1 MGRQILLVDDD
12 ALVLQG
18 LQRVLRTHRP
28 DWQLSLAESGTAAL
42 KALEQA
48 PAEVAVVDYRMGAMD
63 GLELAKAIRA
73 RHPSTCCIMLTGFAD
88 LETAMLAVNDAGV
101 FRFFQKPLAPER
113 LIDAIEAGL
122 QQRDGMRSM
131 THALDRLPFAALLVN
146 RDCRVLHRNAAAD
159 RLIERG
165 TALSVDPGGRLRGSV
180 RAASEALR
188 SAVEEALSKRAN
200 ITLPLPRGDDRP
212 LSAAICGAE
221 AQGEV
226 ATLFLG
232 NPDAPPSPS
241 ATAIGNLYKLTPVEA
256 RLAAALARG
265 LTVEAAAGELGVT
278 LSSARTYLKTVFA
291 KMGVSRQAEMMREV
305 FSSAAAV
312 AT

>member
-1 MGRQILLVDDD
+1 MGRRLLLVDDD

-28 DWQLSLAESGTAAL
+28 DWQLVLAESGATAL
-42 KALEQA
+42 RMLEQT
-48 PAEVAVVDYRMGAMD
+48 PAEVAILDYRMGAMD
-63 GLELAKAIRA
+63 GLELAKAIRS

-88 LETAMLAVNDAGV
+88 LETAMLAVNEAGI
-101 FRFFQKPLAPER
+101 FRFFQKPLAPDR
-113 LIDAIEAGL
+113 LIEAIEAGL
-122 QQRDGMRSM
+122 KQRDSRLSM
-131 THALDRLPFAALLVN
+131 THALDRLPFGALLVD
-146 RDCRVLHRNAAAD
+146 RSCRVLHRNAVAD

-165 TALSVDPGGRLRGSV
+165 TALSVDPAGRLRSSV
-180 RAASEALR
+180 RAASEALHR
-188 SAVEEALSKRAN
+188 AVEEALTKRAN

-212 LSAAICGAE
+212 LGAAICGAE

-226 ATLFLG
+226 LTLFLG

-241 ATAIGNLYKLTPVEA
+241 AAAIGNLYKLTPVEA

-291 KMGVSRQAEMMREV
+291 KMGVSRQAEMVREV
-305 FSSAAAV
+305 FCSAAAV